1 MYQTILIGTNT
12 FYPDWLNSIKKINKD
27 NIILIDF
34 SDSELL
40 EKTIAEKNI
49 KYILPLSDIDYTKI
63 MSYKFKDIT
72 ILYPNK
78 ETHELLNNKLL
89 FTKFMMKPF
98 NDFIPTVFYLD
109 NKKIRDIEYPVISK
123 PIYSVCGKNMKIYKN
138 DTEFSEC
145 KDKTIIQKFITDPYE
160 YAAYILCINGNI
172 KTWKIIRF
180 KFEKFHI
187 KTSNF
192 PKNYETVNNIDIKLF
207 EKLMKKLKYTG
218 GTCINFKYNTT
229 TKKIDIFELNPR
241 FGGSAFTN
249 NFIYELLCIN

>member
-12 FYPDWLNSIKKINKD
+12 FYSNWLESIKKIKKY

-40 EKTIAEKNI
+40 KKTIAEKKI
-49 KYILPLSDIDYTKI
+49 KYILPLSDKDYTKI
-63 MSYKFKDIT
+63 MSYNFKDIT

-78 ETHELLNNKLL
+78 ETHELLDNKLL
-89 FTKFMMKPF
+89 FTKLFMNNF
-98 NDFIPTVFYLD
+98 NEFLPTVYYLD
-109 NKKIRDIEYPVISK
+109 NKKIKDIEYPVISK
-123 PIYSVCGKNMKIYKN
+123 PIYSTNGKNMKIYKN
-138 DTEFSEC
+138 ESEFSQC
-145 KDKTIIQKFITDPYE
+145 KDKTIVQKFVADPYE

-180 KFEKFHI
+180 KFDKFHI

-192 PKNYETVNNIDIKLF
+192 PNNYETVTDIDIKIF
-207 EKLMKKLKYTG
+207 EKLMKNLKYTG